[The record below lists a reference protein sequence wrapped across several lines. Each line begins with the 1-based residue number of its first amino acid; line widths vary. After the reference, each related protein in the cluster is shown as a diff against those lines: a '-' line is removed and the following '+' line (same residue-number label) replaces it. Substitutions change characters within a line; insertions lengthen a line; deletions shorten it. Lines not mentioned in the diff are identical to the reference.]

1 MIRIIILLLER
12 IGLGSW
18 FSWPAL
24 RALLLR
30 FVPSKQ
36 VIVSFI
42 ATLFAEA
49 VKAGLESETIRDAIL
64 TEISSIAGVEI
75 KTLDAE
81 GFRDAGGR
89 LIAKLVNQKY
99 GSEFESFYPVENMID
114 ALKDKIT
121 EEITNAIQ

>member
-1 MIRIIILLLER
+1 MIRILILFLER
-12 IGLGSW
+12 LGLSSW

-24 RALLLR
+24 RALLLK

-36 VIVSFI
+36 AIALFI
-42 ATLFAEA
+42 STLFVEA
-49 VKAGLESETIRDAIL
+49 VKVGIESDSIREAIL
-64 TEISSIAGVEI
+64 TEISRIAGIEI
-75 KTLDAE
+75 NTLDAE
-81 GFRDAGGR
+81 GFRDAGGG

-99 GSEFESFYPVENMID
+99 GTEFESFYPVENMID